1 MRVSLDFIPVPTTPR
16 QRVEPIAAKAP
27 CQSGAGPHRAR
38 IVKHNQ
44 KRRAKNDEHE
54 DEKWVL
60 RVRLHLMPGSC
71 PETWLRPCV
80 LRWCVFFR
88 ARNTDS
94 FVLHCTTVALATYA
108 YPLTFRLAKFA
119 CAVGSGRAYVRV
131 GTETQSMYAGAAA
144 MMRQADYMQLQSKC
158 AIRFFVAWPRGDI
171 SLCSMIEGS
180 ALQSQGSTLRG
191 TKRNVQTF

>member
-1 MRVSLDFIPVPTTPR
+1 MAASLRAALVRFLPSTEHWFIC
-16 QRVEPIAAKAP
+16 AAL
-27 CQSGAGPHRAR
+27 
-38 IVKHNQ
+38 HNSQ
-44 KRRAKNDEHE
+44 QI
-54 DEKWVL
+54 
-60 RVRLHLMPGSC
+60 
-71 PETWLRPCV
+71 
-80 LRWCVFFR
+80 
-88 ARNTDS
+88 
-94 FVLHCTTVALATYA
+94 LATYA

-144 MMRQADYMQLQSKC
+144 MMRQADYMQLQYMYAKC

-180 ALQSQGSTLRG
+180 ALRSQGSTLRG